1 MNRVIVIL
9 IVILVFVQIINV
21 LSKKLEN
28 HALLLK
34 IVTNFQLVQIANV
47 FNIKM
52 LMKHVQKMILQSHM
66 ESVLN

>member
-1 MNRVIVIL
+1 MNCVIVIL
-9 IVILVFVQIINV
+9 IVILAFVQIINV

-28 HALLLK
+28 HVLQLK